1 MLPEIGQFSLILAC
15 ILSFLQTVYPLYG
28 VQTGHQGAIRS
39 AKILTILQFLA
50 VAISFVILSYSFLI
64 NDFTVDYIATNSNS
78 ALPWYYRL
86 SAVWGAHE
94 GSLLLWVFL
103 LSMWSI
109 AVALMSKRLPIESI
123 ARVLA
128 VLGLLSFGFY
138 LFVILT
144 SNPFERTLPY
154 FPIDGRDLNPLLQ
167 DFGLVI
173 HPPMLYMGYV
183 GFSVAFAFAIA
194 ALLEGRLDSAW
205 AKWSRPW
212 TMAAWMFL
220 TVGIALGSWW
230 AYYELGWGG
239 WWFWDPVENASF
251 MPWLAGTAL
260 IHSLAVSE
268 KRGVFKSWT
277 VLLALSAFSL
287 SLLGTFLVR
296 SGVLVSVHAF
306 ASDPT
311 RGLFIL
317 GFLVLVIGGS
327 LLLYAVQASKV
338 KSRGRYELA
347 SRESLLLLNN
357 IFLIAALI
365 VVLLGTLLPLVHKEI
380 GLGSISIGEPFFN
393 RMFTILIVPFAL
405 FLGVGSLFRWKRQQL
420 SDLKKPLALILI
432 ISVLATV
439 VFLFVFAPFIT
450 WLAILGTFLG
460 FWIIVAVIYEIYL
473 RSTHRH
479 VFSKG
484 IMKLGNSHWAMSLGH
499 LGLAVIIMGITMTQN
514 YSIEKDVKLSV
525 GEHITFADYDFH
537 FDQVNPL
544 NGQNYTGTVG
554 VFTVKKNQQ
563 QIAVMKAE
571 KRLYTVQRMPM
582 TEAAIDAGFTRDL
595 YIAMGEQLPDGAWA
609 VRIYYK
615 PFIRWIWLGPLI
627 MAFGGLLMICD
638 RRYRSRKELP
648 LQDSMTTEQNGAG
661 NA

>member
-1 MLPEIGQFSLILAC
+1 MLPEIGQFSLVLAC
-15 ILSFLQTVYPLYG
+15 ILSLLQTIYPLYG

-39 AKILTILQFLA
+39 AKMFTILQFIA
-50 VAISFVILSYSFLI
+50 VTISFIILSYLFI
-64 NDFTVDYIATNSNS
+64 VNDFTVAYIASNSNS

-94 GSLLLWVFL
+94 GSLLLWVL
-103 LSMWSI
+103 LLATWSI
-109 AVALMSKRLPIESI
+109 AVAVMSKRLPIESI

-138 LFVILT
+138 LFVLLT

-154 FPIDGRDLNPLLQ
+154 FPVDGRDLNPLLQ
-167 DFGLVI
+167 DIGLI
-173 HPPMLYMGYV
+173 LHPPMLYMGYV

-212 TMAAWMFL
+212 TMAAWVFL
-220 TVGIALGSWW
+220 TIGITLGSWW

-251 MPWLAGTAL
+251 MPWIAGTAL

-317 GFLVLVIGGS
+317 GFLVFVIGGS
-327 LLLYAVQASKV
+327 LLLYAVQAAKV
-338 KSRGRYELA
+338 KSRGRYELV
-347 SRESLLLLNN
+347 SRESVLLINN
-357 IFLIAALI
+357 ILLIAALI

-393 RMFTILIVPFAL
+393 QMFSILIVPFAL
-405 FLGVGSLFRWKRQQL
+405 FVGVAPLFRWKRQQF
-420 SDLKKPLALILI
+420 SDLQKPLMLILI
-432 ISVLATV
+432 TSVLLTIA
-439 VFLFVFAPFIT
+439 FLLVFAPFFT
-450 WLAILGTFLG
+450 WLALLGVFLG
-460 FWIIVAVIYEIYL
+460 AWILVGVVYEIYL
-473 RSTHRH
+473 RSTHRDS
-479 VFSKG
+479 FLKG
-484 IMKLGNSHWAMSLGH
+484 IKKLGNSHWAMSFGH
-499 LGLAVIIMGITMTQN
+499 LGLAVMIVGITMTQN
-514 YSIEKDVKLSV
+514 YSIERDVKLAV
-525 GEHITFADYDFH
+525 GEHIAFEQYDFH
-537 FDQVNPL
+537 FDAVNAL
-544 NGQNYTGTVG
+544 QGKNYTGTVG
-554 VFTVKKNQQ
+554 VFSVKNDDKLV
-563 QIAVMKAE
+563 AVMNAE
-571 KRLYTVQRMPM
+571 KRIYTVQRMPM
-582 TEAAIDAGFTRDL
+582 TEAAIDAGVTRDL
-595 YIAMGEQLPDGAWA
+595 YIAMGEPLPDGAWA

-615 PFIRWIWLGPLI
+615 PFIRWIWFGPL
-627 MAFGGLLMICD
+627 LMSFAGILMMCD
-638 RRYRSRKELP
+638 RRYRSKKEGG
-648 LQDSMTTEQNGAG
+648 E

>member
-1 MLPEIGQFSLILAC
+1 MLPEIGQFSLIIAC
-15 ILSFLQTVYPLYG
+15 LLSLLQTVYPLYG
-28 VQTGHQGAIRS
+28 VYTGHQAAIRS
-39 AKILTILQFLA
+39 AKTFTVLQFVA
-50 VAISFVILSYSFLI
+50 VALSFIILSYSFLM
-64 NDFTVDYIATNSNS
+64 NDFSVAYIATNSNS

-103 LSMWSI
+103 LATWSC
-109 AVALMSKRLPIESI
+109 AVALMSERLPIESI

-128 VLGLLSFGFY
+128 VLGLLAFGFY
-138 LFVILT
+138 LFVLFT
-144 SNPFERTLPY
+144 SNPFDRTLPY

-277 VLLALSAFSL
+277 VLLAISAFSL

-327 LLLYAVQASKV
+327 LLLYAIQAAKV
-338 KSRGRYELA
+338 KSRGHYTLI
-347 SRESLLLLNN
+347 SRESVLLINN
-357 IFLIAALI
+357 ILLIAALI

-405 FLGVGSLFRWKRQQL
+405 FVGVGSLFRWKRQKIA
-420 SDLKKPLALILI
+420 DLKSSLIVILLLSIIITLGFLLI
-432 ISVLATV
+432 Y
-439 VFLFVFAPFIT
+439 APAIT
-450 WLAILGTFLG
+450 WLAILGVFLG
-460 FWIIVAVIYEIYL
+460 NWIIAGVVVEIYL

-479 VFSKG
+479 AFWVGVK
-484 IMKLGNSHWAMSLGH
+484 KLGYSHWSMSFGH
-499 LGLAVIIMGITMTQN
+499 LGLAVMIIGITMTQN
-514 YSIEKDVKLSV
+514 YSIEKDVKLAV
-525 GEHITFADYDFH
+525 GEHITFSDYDFH
-537 FDQVNPL
+537 FDQVSPL

-554 VFTVKKNQQ
+554 RFTVKQAGAKV
-563 QIAVMKAE
+563 AEMRAE
-571 KRLYTVQRMPM
+571 KRIYTVQRMPM
-582 TEAAIDAGFTRDL
+582 TEAAINAGFTRDL
-595 YIAMGEQLPDGAWA
+595 YIAMGEVLPDGAWA

-615 PFIRWIWLGPLI
+615 PFIRWIWLGPLL
-627 MAFGGLLMICD
+627 MAFGGLLMVSD
-638 RRYRSRKELP
+638 KRYRSKKSTQP
-648 LQDSMTTEQNGAG
+648 IAGEQHA
-661 NA
+661 

>member
-1 MLPEIGQFSLILAC
+1 MLPEIGQFTLILAC
-15 ILSFLQTVYPLYG
+15 ILSFLQMVYPLYG
-28 VQTGHQGAIRS
+28 VKTGHQGAIRS
-39 AKILTILQFLA
+39 AKIFTILQFIA
-50 VAISFVILSYSFLI
+50 VACSFVILAYLFLV
-64 NDFTVDYIATNSNS
+64 NDFTVGYIATNSNS
-78 ALPWYYRL
+78 AMPWYFRF

-94 GSLLLWVFL
+94 GSLLLWVL
-103 LSMWSI
+103 LLATWSI
-109 AVALMSKRLPIESI
+109 AVALMSKRLPIESV

-327 LLLYAVQASKV
+327 LLLYAIQASKV
-338 KSRGRYELA
+338 KSRGRYQLA
-347 SRESLLLLNN
+347 SRESMLLINN
-357 IFLIAALI
+357 ILLIAALI

-405 FLGVGSLFRWKRQQL
+405 FVGVGSLFRWKRQQL
-420 SDLKKPLALILI
+420 SDLKKPLTLILI
-432 ISVLATV
+432 LSVLATV
-439 VFLFVFAPFIT
+439 AFLLIFAPFLT
-450 WLAILGTFLG
+450 WLAVLGIFLG

-479 VFSKG
+479 TFKVG
-484 IMKLGNSHWAMSLGH
+484 IMKLGNSHWAMSFGH
-499 LGLAVIIMGITMTQN
+499 LGLAVMIIGITMTQN
-514 YSIEKDVKLSV
+514 YSIEKDVKLAV
-525 GEHITFADYDFH
+525 GEHIAFEHYDFH
-537 FDQVNPL
+537 FDQVKSL
-544 NGQNYTGTVG
+544 NGPNYTGTVG
-554 VFTVKKNQQ
+554 VFTVKKDQK

-571 KRLYTVQRMPM
+571 KRIYTVQRMPM

-595 YIAMGEQLPDGAWA
+595 YIAMGEVLPDGAWA

-627 MAFGGLLMICD
+627 MAFAGLLMICD
-638 RRYRSRKELP
+638 RRYRSKKE
-648 LQDSMTTEQNGAG
+648 MTAPVATQSQAG
-661 NA
+661 E